1 MSAVVYDNSMTDYV
15 PAELYGTWNMKEKKR
30 VYEAL
35 VDGAMDGLVGD
46 ALYDFVRK
54 RCPKASSKKI
64 VRASLLALSDPHLKD
79 RNILDV
85 IYALAIKHRLD
96 GITIED
102 EQDEE
107 AEDQDRRATADKDQQ
122 PLS

>member
-1 MSAVVYDNSMTDYV
+1 MTDYV
-15 PAELYGTWNMKEKKR
+15 TADLQGNIEMKEKKR

-46 ALYDFVRK
+46 GLYDFVRK

-64 VRASLLALSDPHLKD
+64 VRASLLALTDPHLKD

-96 GITIED
+96 DTTAED
-102 EQDEE
+102 EQEE
-107 AEDQDRRATADKDQQ
+107 EPNDQEKPSAAV
-122 PLS
+122 SES

>member
-1 MSAVVYDNSMTDYV
+1 
-15 PAELYGTWNMKEKKR
+15 MKEKKR

-96 GITIED
+96 DTTVDD

-107 AEDQDRRATADKDQQ
+107 VQEQEKPADTAGQDR
-122 PLS
+122 LSSSR

>member
-1 MSAVVYDNSMTDYV
+1 
-15 PAELYGTWNMKEKKR
+15 MKEKKR

-35 VDGAMDGLVGD
+35 VDGAMEGLVGD
-46 ALYDFVRK
+46 ALYDFVRG

-96 GITIED
+96 DTTAED
-102 EQDEE
+102 EQEE
-107 AEDQDRRATADKDQQ
+107 EVDVSGR
-122 PLS
+122 

>member
-1 MSAVVYDNSMTDYV
+1 
-15 PAELYGTWNMKEKKR
+15 MKEKKR

-35 VDGAMDGLVGD
+35 VDGAMEGLVGD

-54 RCPKASSKKI
+54 RCTKASSKKI

-96 GITIED
+96 DTTAAD
-102 EQDEE
+102 EQEE
-107 AEDQDRRATADKDQQ
+107 EVDVSRR
-122 PLS
+122 

>member
-1 MSAVVYDNSMTDYV
+1 
-15 PAELYGTWNMKEKKR
+15 MKEKKR

-35 VDGAMDGLVGD
+35 VDGAMEGLVGD

-64 VRASLLALSDPHLKD
+64 VRASLLALTDPHLRD

-96 GITIED
+96 GAMVED
-102 EQDEE
+102 EQNEE
-107 AEDQDRRATADKDQQ
+107 AEDEKPSEAASQG
-122 PLS
+122 

>member
-1 MSAVVYDNSMTDYV
+1 
-15 PAELYGTWNMKEKKR
+15 MKEKKR

-35 VDGAMDGLVGD
+35 VDGAMEGLTGD
-46 ALYDFVRK
+46 RLYDFVRA

-64 VRASLLALSDPHLKD
+64 VRASLLALSDPHMKD

-96 GITIED
+96 DAALED
-102 EQDEE
+102 EQDDEE
-107 AEDQDRRATADKDQQ
+107 TATDRENLRA
-122 PLS
+122 

>member
-1 MSAVVYDNSMTDYV
+1 
-15 PAELYGTWNMKEKKR
+15 MKEKKR

-46 ALYDFVRK
+46 ALYEFVRN

-96 GITIED
+96 DTSIDD
-102 EQDEE
+102 EHDEE
-107 AEDQDRRATADKDQQ
+107 AEEQKKPSETVIKE
-122 PLS
+122 

>member
-1 MSAVVYDNSMTDYV
+1 
-15 PAELYGTWNMKEKKR
+15 MKEKKR

-35 VDGAMDGLVGD
+35 VDGAMEGLVGD
-46 ALYDFVRK
+46 ALYDFVRN

-96 GITIED
+96 DTTM
-102 EQDEE
+102 QDEHDE
-107 AEDQDRRATADKDQQ
+107 KAVVPGTSSDAAGKHLP

>member
-1 MSAVVYDNSMTDYV
+1 
-15 PAELYGTWNMKEKKR
+15 MKEKKR

-96 GITIED
+96 DTTVED
-102 EQDEE
+102 EHDEE
-107 AEDQDRRATADKDQQ
+107 ADEEKRPRGTAIKDQ
-122 PLS
+122 PSHS

>member
-15 PAELYGTWNMKEKKR
+15 PADLYGTWNMKEKKR

-35 VDGAMDGLVGD
+35 VDGAMEGLVGD
-46 ALYDFVRK
+46 ALYDFVRR

-64 VRASLLALSDPHLKD
+64 VRASLLALTDPHLKD

-96 GITIED
+96 DTTVED
-102 EQDEE
+102 EHDEE
-107 AEDQDRRATADKDQQ
+107 AEEQKKPSDAVIKD
-122 PLS
+122 

>member
-1 MSAVVYDNSMTDYV
+1 MC
-15 PAELYGTWNMKEKKR
+15 PADLKGNTYMKEKKR

-35 VDGAMDGLVGD
+35 VDGAMEGLVGD
-46 ALYDFVRK
+46 ALYDFVRR

-64 VRASLLALSDPHLKD
+64 VRASLLALTDPHLKD

-96 GITIED
+96 ETTVED
-102 EQDEE
+102 EEE
-107 AEDQDRRATADKDQQ
+107 EDVDVSGR
-122 PLS
+122 

>member
-1 MSAVVYDNSMTDYV
+1 
-15 PAELYGTWNMKEKKR
+15 MKEKKR

-46 ALYDFVRK
+46 ALYEFVRK

-96 GITIED
+96 DTSIDD
-102 EQDEE
+102 EHDEE
-107 AEDQDRRATADKDQQ
+107 AEEQKKPSETVIKE
-122 PLS
+122 

>member
-1 MSAVVYDNSMTDYV
+1 
-15 PAELYGTWNMKEKKR
+15 MKEKKR

-35 VDGAMDGLVGD
+35 VDGAMEGLVGD
-46 ALYDFVRK
+46 ALYDFVRS

-85 IYALAIKHRLD
+85 IYALAVKHRLNDTAVED
-96 GITIED
+96 GDD
-102 EQDEE
+102 EAVDIQ
-107 AEDQDRRATADKDQQ
+107 RAFSEVAGKH
-122 PLS
+122 